1 MQFRSPNF
9 HNGSLPDV
17 AMIAT
22 RSLWLP
28 ALFLTY
34 VSCWPQPISA
44 DLHCGGE
51 ACETND
57 EATWSSDILL
67 DTSLSLFQRAATAV
81 KSKDTSGKIEA
92 KVMPK
97 AEPVV
102 NATADDRKVVWI
114 DSFPRTGSTLV
125 FDIVRN
131 SLLDDSKVF
140 ALYEPCHSGD
150 KLSPEL
156 EVAGCAGL
164 LAHLG
169 QCNFTG
175 IEKLWGWSK
184 SSIGTEAMPA
194 YSVDF
199 AESACKQAPL
209 VVFKTVYE
217 LHTLTPK
224 AMTVLS
230 ANPNLYYITV
240 VRDPRAAY
248 ASEKRLQATL
258 SGSFSVSDAYT
269 MWEACDTYVANG
281 NLTDPKLINV
291 VYEEL
296 VQDPVSI
303 IRGVQEGLGLSMTMK
318 QMQFVRENFDGECE
332 DLDVSDNY
340 ATCKTNSTASLET
353 WKQELSNDELMI
365 YVSHTPCR
373 IVCKVYDYDCFYLRP
388 PEPQYTVLETVAVT
402 LSLVG
407 ILAVI
412 FQCCSKVHT

>member
-17 AMIAT
+17 AMITT

-67 DTSLSLFQRAATAV
+67 DTSLSLFQRAASAV

-140 ALYEPCHSGD
+140 TLYEPCHSGD

-175 IEKLWGWSK
+175 IEKLWGWSQ

-199 AESACKQAPL
+199 AETACKQAPL

-217 LHTLTPK
+217 LLTLTPK

-240 VRDPRAAY
+240 VRDPR
-248 ASEKRLQATL
+248 
-258 SGSFSVSDAYT
+258 
-269 MWEACDTYVANG
+269 DTYVANG

-318 QMQFVRENFDGECE
+318 QMQFIRENFDGECE

-340 ATCKTNSTASLET
+340 ATCKTNSTASLES
-353 WKQELSNDELMI
+353 WRQELSNDELMI

-412 FQCCSKVHT
+412 FQCCSKVRT